1 MKRAGWV
8 SVAVAA
14 TACSLGAAG
23 AAAAASGGSSV
34 PMHVKPAVGSPRT
47 AFTVTFRAPQ
57 QTGGFPAGGP
67 RYELSAS
74 GPSRK
79 GCASSYSTVVGPTR
93 KGQRVAVRLAP
104 PAPQRSWCR
113 GSYAGRLFEIL
124 TPRCAPRELCP
135 AFIAWMVLGDFSF
148 RVR

>member
-14 TACSLGAAG
+14 TACVLGAG
-23 AAAAASGGSSV
+23 AAAASGGSSV
-34 PMHVKPAVGSPRT
+34 PMQVRPAVGSPRT

-57 QTGGFPAGGP
+57 RTGGFPAGGP

-74 GPSRK
+74 GPSRR
-79 GCASSYSTVVGPTR
+79 GCASSYSTVVGPTS

-113 GSYAGRLFEIL
+113 GKYAGRLFEIL
-124 TPRCAPRELCP
+124 TPQCAPRELCP
-135 AFIAWMVLGDFSF
+135 MFIAMMDLGEFSF